1 MGGRRPAS
9 PVPCGILPASEVI
22 AVSER
27 PPVFPAPP
35 TDPAAA
41 DASAKPA
48 GVVNVAADGSN
59 ATAGGAASASQG
71 ETSAGDGVAP
81 PADGATASDGE
92 AGGAPGRSAFGWF
105 MRGMRHAVT
114 VPALVLLA
122 SYLGFGALLQG
133 VGFPPWAGV
142 LSTLLIWALPAQ
154 VILVGGLVSGVPLPA
169 LALAVGL
176 SSIRF
181 LPMTMS
187 IAPYIRS
194 QRGRLLVDLL
204 CAHYVAMTMWLEGLR
219 LLPPLPAEAR
229 VPFALGMG
237 NFYVGSAMLG
247 TVLGYMLAAEVPP
260 VLAAALLLM
269 TPLSFTLM
277 LVRNSRT
284 PTDWLAFGAGFVLM
298 PLTLGLGGGLDL
310 MIAGIGGGTL
320 AYAGSRIIARRRA

>member
-1 MGGRRPAS
+1 MPLHPFDSHAGTGAGPAS
-9 PVPCGILPASEVI
+9 AAPAEAIARPQGDPANADSQGSHEALPA
-22 AVSER
+22 
-27 PPVFPAPP
+27 
-35 TDPAAA
+35 
-41 DASAKPA
+41 
-48 GVVNVAADGSN
+48 
-59 ATAGGAASASQG
+59 
-71 ETSAGDGVAP
+71 
-81 PADGATASDGE
+81 
-92 AGGAPGRSAFGWF
+92 GAPRSAFGWF
-105 MRGMRHAVT
+105 VRGMRHAVT

-122 SYLGFGALLQG
+122 SYLGYGALLQG
-133 VGFPPWAGV
+133 VGFPPWAGA

-194 QRGRLLVDLL
+194 HRGRLLVDLL

-219 LLPPLPAEAR
+219 LLPPLPTEAR

-237 NFYVGSAMLG
+237 NFYIASAMLG
-247 TVLGYMLAAEVPP
+247 TVLGYMLAAQVPP
-260 VLAAALLLM
+260 LLAAALLLM

-284 PTDWLAFGAGFVLM
+284 PTDWLAFAAGFVLM

-320 AYAGSRIIARRRA
+320 AYVGGRIAERRRA